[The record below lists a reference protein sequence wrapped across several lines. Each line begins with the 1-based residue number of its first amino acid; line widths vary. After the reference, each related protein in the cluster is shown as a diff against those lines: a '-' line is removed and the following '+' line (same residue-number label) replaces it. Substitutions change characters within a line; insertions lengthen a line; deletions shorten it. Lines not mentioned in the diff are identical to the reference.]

1 MRASILQY
9 DQHCSVCLQAKPDK
23 ARYPGLLEPLPMS
36 SSAWEIISLDFMEG
50 LPMSG
55 GFYSI
60 LVVVNKYS
68 KFAHFLPLWH
78 PFTAASVARVF
89 LDNIYKLHGL
99 PKSLISDRDRVFTSK
114 LWQLLFK
121 LAGVQLHMS
130 SSYHPQTDGQ
140 TERVNQC
147 METYLRCIVHS
158 CLARWSKWLSVAEF

>member
-1 MRASILQY
+1 
-9 DQHCSVCLQAKPDK
+9 
-23 ARYPGLLEPLPMS
+23 
-36 SSAWEIISLDFMEG
+36 MEG

-60 LVVVNKYS
+60 LVVVDKYS
-68 KFAHFLPLWH
+68 KFAHFLPLRH

-158 CLARWSKWLSVAEF
+158 CPARWSKWLSVAEF